1 MERKVSIKLTKQI
14 VNCHNRTIADPFI
27 ILIIY
32 VPFVLLRAPRL
43 PGAWAASHRT
53 KIKRLLAAKKTKI
66 ERLLAAK
73 KPKSNVNRM
82 PFKRRAISHIAVFCS
97 LCSRAILENTSTTSG
112 LAHEKLGGSGEGD
125 PTVPGPSDGLRL
137 VRSRDLNQSS
147 ASFGSGFKL
156 SFPHRGSLAR
166 GCGGWET
173 RSRFLL

>member
-1 MERKVSIKLTKQI
+1 MLLLLLRWGLVLYYTPTKI
-14 VNCHNRTIADPFI
+14 GFVKDRGSM
-27 ILIIY
+27 IY
-32 VPFVLLRAPRL
+32 NLCLYFYAFVLVRL
-43 PGAWAASHRT
+43 VA
-53 KIKRLLAAKKTKI
+53 
-66 ERLLAAK
+66 
-73 KPKSNVNRM
+73 
-82 PFKRRAISHIAVFCS
+82 S

-137 VRSRDLNQSS
+137 VRSCDLNQSS